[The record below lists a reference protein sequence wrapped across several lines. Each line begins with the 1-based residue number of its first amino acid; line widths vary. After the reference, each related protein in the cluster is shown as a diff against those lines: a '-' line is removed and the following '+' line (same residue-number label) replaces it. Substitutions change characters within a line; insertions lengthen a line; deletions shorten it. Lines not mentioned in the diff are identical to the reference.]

1 MKNGCFKAIENCKIK
16 GKGLKKREGKDLG
29 EDNKLLRAGIYAI
42 INKKLNTVYVGE
54 TQDSFL
60 IRWIEH
66 TSRILHFLDFRDRIA
81 LYLDK
86 DTKYIIL
93 KELDRKLPTK
103 EFYKFEYE
111 AMKFY
116 KEKGWCV
123 VSRQNYS
130 EETKDY
136 ERFKKDSTNFFRYK
150 KAIKHMI
157 KVLGLINTK
166 NNNISLLYRNLYEKI
181 NKHFETDVYKR
192 DGENVLESLT
202 KEELEF
208 IMLDLYPRYE
218 QKILAI
224 YREEYKKQD
233 IQLSLF

>member
-1 MKNGCFKAIENCKIK
+1 M
-16 GKGLKKREGKDLG
+16 EGD
-29 EDNKLLRAGIYAI
+29 KLLNAGIYAI

-66 TSRILHFLDFRDRIA
+66 TSRILQFSDHQDRFA

-93 KELDRKLPTK
+93 KELDPKEYTTK
-103 EFYKFEYE
+103 EFYKFEHQAIE
-111 AMKFY
+111 FY
-116 KEKGWCV
+116 KQKGWIV
-123 VSRQNYS
+123 VSKDNYS
-130 EETKDY
+130 AEMKAHERPNQDPKDH
-136 ERFKKDSTNFFRYK
+136 SRYK
-150 KAIKHMI
+150 RAIQHMI

-166 NNNISLLYRNLYEKI
+166 NNNVPFLYSKLYKKI
-181 NKHFETDVYKR
+181 NKHFETNVYKR
-192 DGENVLESLT
+192 DGKNVLENLT

-208 IMLDLYPRYE
+208 VMLDLYPRYN

-224 YREEYKKQD
+224 YRDEYEKSD
-233 IQLSLF
+233 TQLRLF

>member
-1 MKNGCFKAIENCKIK
+1 M
-16 GKGLKKREGKDLG
+16 EGD
-29 EDNKLLRAGIYAI
+29 KLLNAGIYAI

-66 TSRILHFLDFRDRIA
+66 TSRVPQFSDHQDRFA

-93 KELDRKLPTK
+93 KELDREGYTTK
-103 EFYKFEYE
+103 EFYQFEHQAIE
-111 AMKFY
+111 FY
-116 KEKGWCV
+116 KQKGWIV
-123 VSRQNYS
+123 VSKDNYS
-130 EETKDY
+130 EEMKDH
-136 ERFKKDSTNFFRYK
+136 ERLNQDLKDCSRYK
-150 KAIKHMI
+150 RAIQHMI

-166 NNNISLLYRNLYEKI
+166 NNNVPFLYSKLYKKI

-192 DGENVLESLT
+192 AGKNVLENLT

-208 IMLDLYPRYE
+208 MMLDLYPRYN

-224 YREEYKKQD
+224 YRNEYEKLD
-233 IQLSLF
+233 TQLKLF